1 MLPGFLPLC
10 DRKPGTEE
18 QQFLLGAGCKV
29 MLMLG
34 LHMRRGTAHAGCFHN
49 TQWKKLK
56 PKLLVAKWLGL
67 SATVNIRV
75 RARNKG

>member
-1 MLPGFLPLC
+1 MQGG
-10 DRKPGTEE
+10 R
-18 QQFLLGAGCKV
+18 AHVGC
-29 MLMLG
+29 L
-34 LHMRRGTAHAGCFHN
+34 HN
-49 TQWKKLK
+49 THWKKLK